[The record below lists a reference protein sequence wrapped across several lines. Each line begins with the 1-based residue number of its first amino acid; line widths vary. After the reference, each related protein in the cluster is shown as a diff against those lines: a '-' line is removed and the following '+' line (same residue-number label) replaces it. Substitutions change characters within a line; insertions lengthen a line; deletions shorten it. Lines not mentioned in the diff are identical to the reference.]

1 MLRTSWLD
9 NTRRDTWAANLY
21 LLVFICK
28 SSTTGSEAV
37 GEWQQASPVKVQL
50 HPLQTLQK
58 LLFTTIAVQYRRPV
72 FYVLK
77 PFSANCLCWL
87 KLWSVRQQ
95 CSCKNG
101 NVLTAKLTVK
111 TDKNTVNFW
120 FIAIE
125 LLFSELLV
133 VWTVFKTGQ

>member
-9 NTRRDTWAANLY
+9 NTQRDTLAANLY

-58 LLFTTIAVQYRRPV
+58 LLFTTIAVQYRRSV

-77 PFSANCLCWL
+77 PFSANRLCWL
-87 KLWSVRQQ
+87 KFWSVSQQ